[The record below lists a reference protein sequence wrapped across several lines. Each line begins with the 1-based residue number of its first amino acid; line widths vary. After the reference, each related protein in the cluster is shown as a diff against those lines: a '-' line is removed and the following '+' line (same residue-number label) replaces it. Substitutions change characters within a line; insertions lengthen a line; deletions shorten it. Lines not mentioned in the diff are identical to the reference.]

1 MNKIILLLFI
11 FLLGCG
17 DSDSE
22 SRSKGYDDGLVAGYN
37 YLCADSGTKIA
48 GEWDNKFY
56 AEGYAKGYEIG
67 AGECYDERI
76 RDYKE
81 NIFEL
86 ENKIKELNK
95 TIIELSE

>member
-22 SRSKGYDDGLVAGYN
+22 SRSKGYDDGLRAGYE
-37 YLCADSGTKIA
+37 YLCEGGNTKIA
-48 GEWDNKFY
+48 ADWDNKFY

-95 TIIELSE
+95 TIIELNE